1 MQAQSIMAGELL
13 PCPSLSSNMN
23 TFSNLRL
30 VRLGALLL
38 GCGFASVLG
47 LAAPLVS
54 SVQLEPISG
63 RATLSFEPSPA
74 AVEYRVLRSQSLGS
88 PFRSDASGVMDQ
100 FTWTGGLGGADSG
113 FFAVESIDIPRDSL
127 TGTTLLQRVA
137 YGPSPDDLE
146 RVRSIGPDAYL
157 AEQLA
162 PETIAESIDTSAP
175 APIWRKVTVSG
186 AGSAPKLYIYLDGI
200 GETYIDDL
208 RLIEGAA
215 EDASKPNLILNG
227 GFETAL
233 GTNWIVSTN
242 LIGSALSPDQAHQ
255 GALALHVVSSAA
267 GSSETSS
274 IHQNLPATVVATK
287 TYTLSFWY
295 LAQPSQSARL
305 TVRLSGSGIASTT
318 PLATGADSPQPLF
331 AKLAEGSAA
340 MNDLRRWHLLH
351 AVQSKR
357 QLTEVLRQF
366 WENHFVTQY
375 SKTRDYFDNIGYDTV
390 TAGTIATQTEFREN
404 QKWNDAMLRPSCTFL
419 DLLRI
424 SAESP
429 AMIIYL
435 DTVGSKGNGSNIANE
450 NYARE
455 LCELFCFGVDNGYD
469 QQDIVQISR
478 IWTGWS
484 VELVASNNIANPFA
498 TRSTNYL
505 DPTVV
510 TNKTAVTNV
519 LGTWSFVYKSGNHNT
534 GIKKAFFNHDTNGV
548 ATTSKLVP
556 DRFGAPWAKRDY
568 SFSLPAATGTNTI
581 QEAYKLIEHMANQ
594 PFTQEFLS
602 VKLCR
607 LFVHEGFQI
616 GYDFTDADTSPE
628 EELVHA
634 CMLAWENPSN
644 GGPKGQI
651 REVLKV
657 IFNSELF
664 RSHEAS
670 QQKVRTPLEFV
681 VSTIRALR
689 AARPDGSYT
698 ANTDGDLAFA
708 LSRMGLMLLF
718 DRAEPNGYSET
729 ADAWISAG
737 TLAERLRFVQAAL
750 MPASMSGK
758 SDGGVNT
765 SIDPAGLLQ
774 LKAPAAVRDSGLAA
788 DYFLDLLFPAEG
800 RANLTA
806 YRAMAIHWLDTADD
820 GTTSSPFSALTPGST
835 DYDTRLRGM
844 VAALMTTQ
852 RFQEQ

>member
-1 MQAQSIMAGELL
+1 MNTF
-13 PCPSLSSNMN
+13 PSLSPI
-23 TFSNLRL
+23 
-30 VRLGALLL
+30 RLGAILLA
-38 GCGFASVLG
+38 GGFTCLSG
-47 LAAPLVS
+47 WAAPQIS
-54 SVQLEPISG
+54 SVQVNQG
-63 RATLSFEPSPA
+63 AGKATVSFDPSPA
-74 AVEYRVLRSQSLGS
+74 AMEYRVWRTQKLGE
-88 PFRSDASGVMDQ
+88 PFQADTSGVLDQ
-100 FTWTGGLGGADSG
+100 FTWTGGLPGSETG
-113 FFAVESIDIPRDSL
+113 FFQVEAVEIPRDAL
-127 TGTTLLQRVA
+127 TGATLLQRVA
-137 YGPSPDDLE
+137 YGPSPDDLD
-146 RVRSIGPDAYL
+146 RVRSVGPDAYL

-162 PETIAESIDTSAP
+162 PETIVEAIDTSVP
-175 APIWRKVTVSG
+175 SPVWRKVAVSG
-186 AGSAPKLYIYLDGI
+186 TGTSPKLYIYLDGV
-200 GETYIDDL
+200 GETYLDDL
-208 RLIEGAA
+208 RMVEGAA
-215 EDASKPNLILNG
+215 EDASKPNLIING
-227 GFETAL
+227 NFETAL

-242 LIGSALSPDQAHQ
+242 LIGSALSPDQVHQ

-267 GSSETSS
+267 GSSETTS
-274 IHQNLPATVVATK
+274 IHQNLPSTVVATK

-295 LAQPSQSARL
+295 LAQPSQTARL
-305 TVRLSGSGIASTT
+305 TVRLSGSGITSTAS
-318 PLATGADSPQPLF
+318 LAAGADSPQPLF
-331 AKLAEGSAA
+331 AKLSEGSAT
-340 MNDLRRWHLLH
+340 MGDLRRWHLLH

-357 QLTEVLRQF
+357 QLTEVMRQF

-375 SKTRDYFDNIGYDTV
+375 SKTRDYFDNLGYDTI

-404 QKWNDAMLRPSCTFL
+404 QKWNEAMLRPNCTFL

-435 DTVGSKGNGSNIANE
+435 DTVGSKGNGNNIANE

-510 TNKTAVTNV
+510 TNRTAVTNV

-534 GIKKAFFNHDTNGV
+534 GAKKVFFNHDTNGA
-548 ATTSKLVP
+548 ATTAKLVP
-556 DRFGAPWAKRDY
+556 DRFGTPWAKRDY
-568 SFSLPAATGTNTI
+568 SFSVAAATGTNTI

-657 IFNSELF
+657 IFNSDLF

-718 DRAEPNGYSET
+718 DRAEPNGYPET

-750 MPASMSGK
+750 MPASMTGK
-758 SDGGVNT
+758 GDGGANT

-774 LKAPAAVRDSGLAA
+774 LKAPAAVRDSALAA
-788 DYFLDLLFPAEG
+788 DFFLDLLFPAEG
-800 RANLTA
+800 RANLA
-806 YRAMAIHWLDTADD
+806 AFRAMAIRWLDTADD
-820 GTTSSPFSALTPGST
+820 GTTASPFSALAPGST